1 MPINAEKMQQQYR
14 RAAQRKKYN
23 EDYTKEQLID
33 EIYKVK
39 DEERKKASKKLSQLK
54 SKLLKRLDKTEKEL
68 DETWEEASLFKKRI
82 DKLSDDKIT
91 IYKFTNKLLTTIM
104 IVVPVVW
111 FISPVFD
118 STILYSEITESSMGG
133 LMVLFLIFMYICH
146 AVYDAYFPRD

>member
-1 MPINAEKMQQQYR
+1 MPINAEKMQLQYR

-82 DKLSDDKIT
+82 DKLAR
-91 IYKFTNKLLTTIM
+91 M
-104 IVVPVVW
+104 
-111 FISPVFD
+111 
-118 STILYSEITESSMGG
+118 
-133 LMVLFLIFMYICH
+133 
-146 AVYDAYFPRD
+146 